1 MNRLNFIKAVKT
13 RLENNLEIL
22 KQLETFFVK
31 NPDQRFVQGLWNCDI
46 IDSNDDMV
54 IKDRYSEESYKTLN
68 KIIQKF

>member
-1 MNRLNFIKAVKT
+1 VKT

-31 NPDQRFVQGLWNCDI
+31 NPDLRFIQGLWNCDI
-46 IDSNDDMV
+46 IDSNDNMV
-54 IKDRYSEESYKTLN
+54 IKDRYSEESCKTLN